1 MNEII
6 KQKIEEVFRQ
16 SNSRDE
22 LFDAFHDAISN
33 NIDDIDLYKIL
44 LANPILSKEEIS
56 MYSNKL
62 SSVAESKQ
70 FDIYM
75 WAAKLL
81 ENKTYD
87 HESVSS
93 SLNFY
98 LKAAETNPGNEKPL
112 LQMLHLYNYDLNL
125 PTNKK
130 IVELVE
136 QKLEGLKEKGV
147 VYRALA
153 SHYDRL
159 GHIDMKTKY
168 LRLAAR
174 GNKNQ

>member
-16 SNSRDE
+16 SNSRGE

-62 SSVAESKQ
+62 SSVAESKR

-81 ENKTYD
+81 ENKSYD

-93 SLNFY
+93 SLSFY
-98 LKAAETNPGNEKPL
+98 LKASETNPQNEKPL

-125 PTNKK
+125 PTNKR
-130 IVELVE
+130 IVELIE
-136 QKLEGLKEKGV
+136 QKLDNLKEKGG
-147 VYRALA
+147 VYIALA
-153 SHYDRL
+153 NHYDRL
-159 GHIDMKTKY
+159 GLIDTKTKY
-168 LRLAAR
+168 LRLAASR
-174 GNKNQ
+174 KNNQ